1 MLQALTAASCA
12 CVLIELASMQTVAA
26 EKVPEALVGSW
37 LAEDIGGR
45 GVIDDLQTTLEIR
58 EDGTYGGMAGCNHFT
73 GTFGLSGA
81 TITFGPAAATR
92 KMCVPAVMD
101 QERKFFEAL
110 KSELVWRIEGS
121 KLFLG
126 GRNEKSVLQLTSMQ
140 SRNGNRA
147 ELTIE
152 IPDVGTV
159 DRRTVLYAC
168 GDKTIE
174 VEYIDAGSASLATF
188 TIEGTF
194 IVASNVI
201 SGSGARYAGGRY
213 VWWTKDGEATL
224 FDTMKGEEDPGIAC
238 KEVE

>member
-12 CVLIELASMQTVAA
+12 CVLIELASMRTVAA

-58 EDGTYGGMAGCNHFT
+58 GDGAYGGMAGCNHFT
-73 GTFGLSGA
+73 GTFSLSGA
-81 TITFGPAAATR
+81 AITFGPAAATR

-110 KSELVWRIEGS
+110 KAELTWRIEGS
-121 KLFLG
+121 KLVLG
-126 GRNEKSVLQLTSMQ
+126 GRNGKSLLQLASMQ

-152 IPDVGTV
+152 IPDAGAV
-159 DRRTVLYAC
+159 DRRTVRYAC
-168 GDKTIE
+168 GDRTIE
-174 VEYIDAGSASLATF
+174 AEYIDAGSVSLATF
-188 TIEGTF
+188 TVDGTF

-213 VWWTKDGEATL
+213 IWWTKGGEATL
-224 FDTMKGEEDPGIAC
+224 FDTTKGDEDPGIAC

>member
-1 MLQALTAASCA
+1 MHS
-12 CVLIELASMQTVAA
+12 
-26 EKVPEALVGSW
+26 
-37 LAEDIGGR
+37 
-45 GVIDDLQTTLEIR
+45 DD
-58 EDGTYGGMAGCNHFT
+58 
-73 GTFGLSGA
+73 A

-110 KSELVWRIEGS
+110 KTELVWRIEGS

-152 IPDVGTV
+152 IPDVGAV

-174 VEYIDAGSASLATF
+174 VAGSASLATF